1 MSTNTQNQ
9 KSINTQQ
16 ITDSPMEFLP
26 GVDPAW
32 AQEYLAISQ
41 KFQHF
46 TSCFMLFNIT
56 PRLIKIIV
64 KRPESIIRAFKNNWE
79 SLKPGEKVAD
89 TWEEEESFALEEWAK
104 PQKNEWCV
112 LDLEIAKEFY
122 KAGLTPMEALIERY
136 SNEEDGAENEP
147 IGSPSPPLLEMTM
160 LLMIL
165 ALVTVWLVVFFNS
178 LDAV

>member
-9 KSINTQQ
+9 KSVNPHQK
-16 ITDSPMEFLP
+16 TDTPMDFLP

-41 KFQHF
+41 KFNHF

-64 KRPESIIRAFKNNWE
+64 KRPESIIRAFKKNWE
-79 SLKPGEKVAD
+79 SLEPGERVAD
-89 TWEEEESFALEEWAK
+89 TWEEEEAFSLEEWAE
-104 PQKNEWCV
+104 PPKNEWEV

-122 KAGLTPMEALIERY
+122 KAGLTPMEALVERY
-136 SNEEDGAENEP
+136 SNEEDGDENAP
-147 IGSPSPPLLEMTM
+147 IGSPSPPILEMMM

-165 ALVTVWLVVFFNS
+165 ALMTVGVFVYFDS
-178 LDAV
+178 LNAI